1 MATETGPTETE
12 TVNIKD
18 RIKSLR
24 RVKASDLRANPA
36 NWREHPENQ
45 KAAMSGILAEVGYVD
60 ALIARET
67 PEGLELIDGHLRQD
81 LAGDEKVP
89 VLIVELNDEE
99 AAKVLA
105 TFDPIGAMAN
115 TNVDLLDALAEQIK
129 FDHEALD
136 LMVDDVLGTDP
147 EPPTGADIPDD
158 NYSEQYGVIVICE
171 SEADQEATYNKL
183 EAEGYNT
190 RVVTT

>member
-1 MATETGPTETE
+1 MATETVVTETA
-12 TVNIKD
+12 TVNIRD

-89 VLIVELNDEE
+89 VLIVELTDEE
-99 AAKVLA
+99 ADKVLA

-115 TNVDLLDALAEQIK
+115 TNIDLLAALSDHLD

-136 LMVDDVLGTDP
+136 LVVDDVLGTDP

-171 SEADQEATYNKL
+171 SEADQELTYNKL

>member
-1 MATETGPTETE
+1 MSTETGPTETA
-12 TVNIKD
+12 TVNIRD

-24 RVKASDLRANPA
+24 RVKASELQANPK
-36 NWREHPENQ
+36 NWREHPPEQ

-115 TNVDLLDALAEQIK
+115 TNVDLLDALAGSLE

-136 LMVDDVLGTDP
+136 LMVDDVLGIEPVPGFEPVSIDEQPRLDEKNKVVCP
-147 EPPTGADIPDD
+147 ECKH
-158 NYSEQYGVIVICE
+158 EF
-171 SEADQEATYNKL
+171 
-183 EAEGYNT
+183 
-190 RVVTT
+190 